1 MWRGVTPT
9 AQRAALVAGVQLP
22 VYDFSKQFFIA
33 NNLLTDG
40 ATNHL
45 FSSFLAGLCACT
57 ASSPVDVIRTRMMI
71 QRNFKD
77 SVAKR
82 DINKAKL
89 LFGCSTAEKV
99 TRKRQSHAAA
109 SQEYRSRIYTS
120 SIQCALVTVRS
131 EGVQALYKGFVPA
144 FLRMGPWNIIFFLV
158 YEQLKK
164 LNKEA

>member
-9 AQRAALVAGVQLP
+9 SQRAALVAGVQLP

-33 NNLLTDG
+33 NGMLTDG

-45 FSSFLAGLCACT
+45 FSSFLAGLCACS

-77 SVAKR
+77 DAAV
-82 DINKAKL
+82 DIKN
-89 LFGCSTAEKV
+89 STAEKV
-99 TRKRQSHAAA
+99 RNVKTAPLLPHERPQ
-109 SQEYRSRIYTS
+109 IYTS
-120 SIQCALVTVRS
+120 SIQCALMTVRTK
-131 EGVQALYKGFVPA
+131 GPMALYKGFVPS

-158 YEQLKK
+158 YEQLKR
-164 LNKEA
+164 LNSSK